1 MEKRMEALKTSLI
14 AFAVNHAK
22 WVAVGLV
29 AMMAFFATFF
39 PNMTMDTDPENMLE
53 PTEPVRIFH
62 NAAKKQFELSDTIV
76 VGVIKE
82 NDPHGVFNPQTLAH
96 VHALTQFAKTLRYED
111 PKQPGKT
118 TGVIEVDMVA
128 PSVVD
133 HMHQAGPGTIAFEW
147 LMRQPPTTEAE
158 ALAVRDKA
166 LSNPLLVGQM
176 VSADGKALCL
186 YLPLTDKLLSY
197 DVYTALQ
204 EKIREFGGAEDWHIA
219 GLPVAEGAIGV
230 EMFSEMVI
238 ASPLTMVLIFGMLYA
253 MFRKWSLVI
262 LPMLIATATVVASL
276 GAMIALGFP
285 VHILSSMLP
294 IFLMSI
300 SICDAIHV
308 LSEFFDVY
316 TVEKGR
322 KESIKEVM
330 NTLFMPMLY
339 TSLTTAAAFFSFV
352 TTDIPP
358 ARVFGAFVGVGVMF
372 AWVITILFVPAYI
385 MLLPERMLRNFGLAA
400 HRRGQDSWLTRL
412 LHRLG
417 DIACRRSKV
426 VLAVF
431 AVCAVLSV
439 WGMSQVAINDNYA
452 KRFAVGHPIREADTA
467 LNRHFGGTYTASLV
481 LEAKKGDEVFK
492 RPDVLNYMAA
502 MQAWLEGNGYIGKST
517 SLADIVRKVHQE
529 LVDGRPENY
538 RIPAGEGAVAECV
551 MQYQQSHKPHDIWHF
566 VTPEFDSAN
575 IVMQFQSGDSTR
587 TEAAVNAI
595 QSYIENNKPPVA
607 LSYQFAGLH
616 YINYVFQGKM
626 FWGMLGSLAGS
637 YVIVLA
643 MMIVLFR
650 SVTWGFLCMIPL
662 TLTIMFMYGA
672 LGFLGLDYDMPVAVL
687 GAISLGIAVDFAIHF
702 LERSRQ
708 ITSETGSWAKTAPR
722 MFGEPARA
730 ISRNVII
737 IALGFLPMLV
747 AALVPYK
754 TTGILLFSILT
765 ISGLVTLVLLP
776 ALLTVGRGWFFRA
789 RRFSTQGDAEA
800 SHDTSVLVPVRIS
813 AAKRDMA
820 DDAGRK

>member
-1 MEKRMEALKTSLI
+1 MNILRAALVN
-14 AFAVNHAK
+14 FAVDHAK
-22 WVAVGLV
+22 WIAFGLV
-29 AMMAFFATFF
+29 AIVGFFATFF

-53 PTEPVRIFH
+53 TTEPVRVFH
-62 NAAKKQFELSDTIV
+62 NAAKKRFDLSDTIV
-76 VGVIKE
+76 VGVTEE
-82 NDPHGVFNPQTLAH
+82 NDPNGVFTPQTLAQ
-96 VHALTQFAKTLRYED
+96 VFELTRFAATLRYDD
-111 PKQPGKT
+111 PAQPGKT

-128 PSVVD
+128 PSMVD

-147 LMRQPPTTEAE
+147 LMQRPPATQAE

-204 EKIREFGGAEDWHIA
+204 GKIREFGGTQDWHIA

-238 ASPLTMVLIFGMLYA
+238 ASPLTMALIFGLLYA
-253 MFRKWSLVI
+253 MFRRWSLVV
-262 LPMLIATATVVASL
+262 LPMLIATVTVAATL

-300 SICDAIHV
+300 SICDSIHV

-316 TVEKGR
+316 SVEKGR

-330 NTLFMPMLY
+330 GTLFMPMLY
-339 TSLTTAAAFFSFV
+339 TSLTTAAGFFSFV

-372 AWVITILFVPAYI
+372 AWIITILFVPAYI
-385 MLLPERMLRNFGLAA
+385 MLLPERTLRTFGLAA
-400 HRRGQDSWLTRL
+400 HKGDRDSWLTRV
-412 LHRLG
+412 LHRVG
-417 DIACRRSKV
+417 DIACRRSKA
-426 VLAVF
+426 VLTVF
-431 AVCAVLSV
+431 AACAVLSI
-439 WGMSQVAINDNYA
+439 WGMSQISINDNYA
-452 KRFAVGHPIREADTA
+452 KRFSVDHPIREADTA

-481 LEAKKGDEVFK
+481 LEAKDGDEVFT
-492 RPDVLNYMAA
+492 RPDVLTYMAA

-529 LVDGRPENY
+529 LVDGRPENF
-538 RIPAGEGAVAECV
+538 RIPSSRGAVSECV

-566 VTPEFDSAN
+566 VTPRFDAAN
-575 IVMQFQSGDSTR
+575 IFMQFQSGDSTR
-587 TEAAVNAI
+587 TGAAVKAI
-595 QSYIENNKPPVA
+595 EGYIERNKPPVDM
-607 LSYQFAGLH
+607 SYRFAGLH

-637 YVIVLA
+637 YVIVLV

-650 SVTWGFLCMIPL
+650 SVLWGFLCMIPL
-662 TLTIMFMYGA
+662 TLTIMFIYGA

-708 ITSETGSWAKTAPR
+708 ITSETGSWEKTAPR

-737 IALGFLPMLV
+737 IAFGFLPMLV

-754 TTGILLFSILT
+754 TTGLLLFSILT
-765 ISGLVTLVLLP
+765 VSGLVTLVLLP
-776 ALLTVGRGWFFRA
+776 ALLTLGRGWFFRA
-789 RRFSTQGDAEA
+789 RRFSFSGPVGTPGDEPALA
-800 SHDTSVLVPVRIS
+800 LARIG
-813 AAKRDMA
+813 AAKRDAA
-820 DDAGRK
+820 DDAGRE

>member
-1 MEKRMEALKTSLI
+1 MKTLKTSLI
-14 AFAVNHAK
+14 AFAVNHSK
-22 WVAVGLV
+22 WVAAGLLA
-29 AMMAFFATFF
+29 AMVFFATFF

-53 PTEPVRIFH
+53 PSEPVRIFH
-62 NAAKKQFELSDTIV
+62 NAAKKQFDLSDTIV

-82 NDPHGVFNPQTLAH
+82 NDPNGVFTPQTLTQ
-96 VHALTQFAKTLRYED
+96 VFELTRFAKTLRYED

-147 LMRQPPTTEAE
+147 LMPRPPTTEAE

-204 EKIREFGGAEDWHIA
+204 EKIREFGGAEGWHIA

-238 ASPLTMVLIFGMLYA
+238 ASPLTMLLIFGMLYA

-262 LPMLIATATVVASL
+262 LPMLIATVTVVATL

-300 SICDAIHV
+300 SICDSIHV

-316 TVEKGR
+316 TAEKGR

-339 TSLTTAAAFFSFV
+339 TSLTTAAGFFSFV

-372 AWVITILFVPAYI
+372 AWIITILFVPAYI
-385 MLLPERMLRNFGLAA
+385 MLLPERILRNFGMAA
-400 HRRGQDSWLTRL
+400 HRGGEESWLTRW

-431 AVCAVLSV
+431 VACIALSV
-439 WGMSQVAINDNYA
+439 WGMSHITINDNYA
-452 KRFAVGHPIREADTA
+452 KRFAEGHPIREADTA

-481 LEAKKGDEVFK
+481 LEAKTGGEVFK

-502 MQAWLEGNGYIGKST
+502 MQAWLEGNGYVGKST

-538 RIPAGEGAVAECV
+538 RIPPGEGAVAECV

-566 VTPEFDSAN
+566 VTPEFDSVN
-575 IVMQFQSGDSTR
+575 IFMQFQSGDSTR

-595 QSYIENNKPPVA
+595 RSYVENNKPPVA
-607 LSYQFAGLH
+607 LSYEFAGLH
-616 YINYVFQGKM
+616 YINYIFQGKM
-626 FWGMLGSLAGS
+626 FWGMLGSLGGS
-637 YVIVLA
+637 FVIVFA

-650 SVTWGFLCMIPL
+650 SVLWGFLCMIPL
-662 TLTIMFMYGA
+662 TFTIMFIYGA

-708 ITSETGSWAKTAPR
+708 ITSETGSWEKAAPR
-722 MFGEPARA
+722 VFGEPARA

-765 ISGLVTLVLLP
+765 ISGVVTLVLLP
-776 ALLTVGRGWFFRA
+776 ALLTVGRGWLFRA
-789 RRFSTQGDAEA
+789 KRFSARRDAGT
-800 SHDTSVLVPVRIS
+800 SHGKPGLVPVRIGD
-813 AAKRDMA
+813 ANRGTA
-820 DDAGRK
+820 DDAGRE

>member
-1 MEKRMEALKTSLI
+1 MKRFRAALV
-14 AFAVNHAK
+14 AFAVDHSK
-22 WVAVGLV
+22 LV
-29 AMMAFFATFF
+29 ALGLLAIMVFFAAFF
-39 PNMTMDTDPENMLE
+39 PNMTMDTDPENMLM
-53 PTEPVRIFH
+53 PTEPARVFH
-62 NAAKKQFELSDTIV
+62 NAAKKRFALSDTIV

-82 NDPHGVFNPQTLAH
+82 NDPNGVFNPETLAH
-96 VHALTQFAKTLRYED
+96 VHALTRFAKTLRYED
-111 PKQPGKT
+111 PKHPGKT
-118 TGVIEVDMVA
+118 AGVIAVDMVA

-133 HMHQAGPGTIAFEW
+133 HMHQAGPGAIAFDW
-147 LMRQPPTTEAE
+147 LMQRPPATEAE

-197 DVYTALQ
+197 KVYTALQ
-204 EKIREFGGAEDWHIA
+204 EKIREFGGTEDWHIA

-238 ASPLTMVLIFGMLYA
+238 ASPLTMALIFGMLYA

-262 LPMLIATATVVASL
+262 LPMLIATVTVVATL
-276 GAMIALGFP
+276 GSMIALGFP

-300 SICDAIHV
+300 SICDSIHV

-316 TVEKGR
+316 TAEKGR

-330 NTLFMPMLY
+330 STLFMPMFY
-339 TSLTTAAAFFSFV
+339 TSLTTAAGFFSFV

-358 ARVFGAFVGVGVMF
+358 ARIFGAFVGVGVLF
-372 AWVITILFVPAYI
+372 AWIITILFVPAYI
-385 MLLPERMLRNFGLAA
+385 MLLPERVLGNFGLAV
-400 HRRGQDSWLTRL
+400 HQGDKESLLTRA

-417 DIACRRSKV
+417 DLACRRSKT
-426 VLAVF
+426 VLTLFVA
-431 AVCAVLSV
+431 CAALSV
-439 WGMSQVAINDNYA
+439 WGMSQININDNYA

-481 LEAKKGDEVFK
+481 LEGPKGQEVFK
-492 RPDVLNYMAA
+492 RPDVLNYMAS
-502 MQAWLEGNGYIGKST
+502 MQAWLVKNGYIGKST

-529 LVDGRPENY
+529 LLDGRPENF
-538 RIPAGEGAVAECV
+538 RIPASAPAVAECV

-566 VTPEFDSAN
+566 VTPGFDAAN
-575 IVMQFQSGDSTR
+575 IFMQFQSGDSTR
-587 TEAAVNAI
+587 TGEAVKAI
-595 QSYIENNKPPVA
+595 GRYIEAHKPPVD
-607 LSYQFAGLH
+607 LSYKFAGLH
-616 YINYVFQGKM
+616 YINYIFQWKM
-626 FWGMLGSLAGS
+626 FWGMLGSLSGS
-637 YVIVLA
+637 YLIVLV

-650 SVTWGFLCMIPL
+650 SFIWGLLCMIPL
-662 TLTIMFMYGA
+662 TLTIMFIYGA

-708 ITSETGSWAKTAPR
+708 MTAETGSWEKAAPR

-737 IALGFLPMLV
+737 IAIGFLPMLV
-747 AALVPYK
+747 ASLVPYK
-754 TTGILLFSILT
+754 TTGLLLFSILT
-765 ISGLVTLVLLP
+765 ISGFVTLVLLP
-776 ALLTVGRGWFFRA
+776 AILTIARERLFRA
-789 RRFSTQGDAEA
+789 RRFRVQDEA
-800 SHDTSVLVPVRIS
+800 GTPRTDPVPALARIGGPG
-813 AAKRDMA
+813 RDGK
-820 DDAGRK
+820 DGIGRQ